1 MASTP
6 PPREEPTDL
15 QLAAQAA
22 RLYYLADRSKIDIA
36 SELDVS
42 RFKVARLLDLAK
54 SAGLVTIQVRDPAGV
69 DEWLSDELRDRLG
82 LARAIVVDDAPNPRS
97 QVGAAAARY
106 LKDTI
111 VPDSNVG
118 LAWSR
123 STQALA
129 EHVRRLPR
137 CTIVQLCGVV
147 AEASGEEH
155 NVELVRR
162 AARQAGVGAV
172 TFYAP
177 LVVSD
182 APVASSLRRQPGI
195 AGALDRCG
203 ALATAVIAIGMWV
216 PGEST
221 VYDALPTEEQRLF
234 ARRGAVAETCGI
246 LFDKDGAPLADGL
259 QDRTVAITIEQLR
272 RTADVVALATDIERV
287 PAMVALARSGIVST
301 LITHREVAH
310 SILDAGAR
318 EESTH
323 A

>member
-1 MASTP
+1 MAAAEQ
-6 PPREEPTDL
+6 PRDESMDL
-15 QLAAQAA
+15 QMAARAA

-36 SELDVS
+36 AELDVS

-54 SAGLVTIQVRDPAGV
+54 NTGLVTIQVRDPGGV
-69 DEWLSDELRDRLG
+69 DERLSDELRDRRG
-82 LARAIVVDDAPNPRS
+82 LQRAIVVDDAPNPRS

-129 EHVRRLPR
+129 EHVPRLPR

-147 AEASGEEH
+147 AEVSGEEH

-162 AARQAGVGAV
+162 AARQAGVSAV

-182 APVASSLRRQPGI
+182 AAGAAALRRQPGI

-203 ALATAVIAIGMWV
+203 TLHTAVIAIGMWAR
-216 PGEST
+216 GEST
-221 VYDALPTEEQRLF
+221 VHDALPGDEQRLF
-234 ARRGAVAETCGI
+234 ASRGAIAETCGI
-246 LFDKDGAPLADGL
+246 LFDKDGVPLTDGL
-259 QDRTVAITIEQLR
+259 QDRTVAITASQLR
-272 RTADVVALATDIERV
+272 GTADVVALATDIERV
-287 PAMVALARSGIVST
+287 PAMIALARSGIVST

-310 SILDAGAR
+310 NILDAGAQ
-318 EESTH
+318 EERTR

>member
-1 MASTP
+1 MAPATP
-6 PPREEPTDL
+6 PRDEPTDL
-15 QLAAQAA
+15 QLAVQVA

-36 SELDVS
+36 GELAIS

-54 SAGLVTIQVRDPAGV
+54 NAGLVTIQVRDPGGV

-82 LARAIVVDDAPNPRS
+82 LTRAIVVDDAPNPRS
-97 QVGAAAARY
+97 QVGSAAARY

-182 APVASSLRRQPGI
+182 APVAAALRRQPGI
-195 AGALDRCG
+195 AGALERCG
-203 ALATAVIAIGMWV
+203 ALTTAVIAIGMWTA
-216 PGEST
+216 GEST
-221 VYDALPTEEQRLF
+221 VHDALPPDEQQEFR
-234 ARRGAVAETCGI
+234 RRGAVAETCGI
-246 LFDKDGAPLADGL
+246 LFDKDGTPLTDGL
-259 QDRTVAITIEQLR
+259 QDRTVAITMEQLQ
-272 RTADVVALATDIERV
+272 RTEDVVALATDIERV
-287 PAMVALARSGIVST
+287 PAMIALAKSGIVTT

-310 SILDAGAR
+310 ALLAAGAR
-318 EESTH
+318 EETAH
-323 A
+323 V

>member
-1 MASTP
+1 MASDS
-6 PPREEPTDL
+6 PPREGPTDL

-36 SELDVS
+36 AELDVS

-54 SAGLVTIQVRDPAGV
+54 SAGLVTIQVRDPEGV

-82 LARAIVVDDAPNPRS
+82 IARAIVVTDVPNPRS

-111 VPDSNVG
+111 IADSNVG

-147 AEASGEEH
+147 AEAAGEEH

-162 AARQAGVGAV
+162 AASQAGVGAV

-177 LVVSD
+177 LVVSE
-182 APVASSLRRQPGI
+182 APVASALRRQPGI
-195 AGALDRCG
+195 AGALERCG
-203 ALATAVIAIGMWV
+203 ALATAVIAIGMWA

-221 VYDALPTEEQRLF
+221 VHDALASDEQRLF
-234 ARRGAVAETCGI
+234 AERGAVAETCGI
-246 LFDKDGAPLADGL
+246 LFDEDGTPLVDGL
-259 QDRTVAITIEQLR
+259 QDRTVAITVEQLR

-287 PAMVALARSGIVST
+287 PAMIALARSGIVST

-310 SILDAGAR
+310 SILDAAPR
-318 EESTH
+318 EGHTH
-323 A
+323 G